1 MDDRK
6 ERLKESILHSIIIS
20 ILAFTLLTVFILKIT
35 NNGLLLITTIIG
47 IIYILIYVKRPFN
60 KSHLIINGFIC
71 LLIVLLFGILIG
83 RYISTASSIGIGIG
97 ISVGIVDVLSFTK
110 KGKNTT
116 NAKLMSNKLLMYKLI
131 VYGISFKDKSPV
143 PMKGL
148 GDFMYYAILLSALFQ
163 FTKSTTILF
172 LGMIFCFL
180 GCVINWIIIPFIYK
194 KPWYKGFP
202 ATIIPFILLLPL
214 YISGGTCCYI

>member
-20 ILAFTLLTVFILKIT
+20 ILALILLTVFILKIT
-35 NNGLLLITTIIG
+35 NNLLLLMTTIIG

-60 KSHLIINGFIC
+60 KSHLIINGIIC

-83 RYISTASSIGIGIG
+83 RYISIASAIGIG

-116 NAKLMSNKLLMYKLI
+116 NAKVMRKKPLMYKLI

-143 PMKGL
+143 PTKGL

-214 YISGGTCCYI
+214 YIISGMS